1 MTDGINVVANIEIYG
16 IEVDD
21 EVVYK
26 LRDGTLTD
34 EEISELVYEG
44 ISGNRME
51 LKIVAAKAVQ
61 M

>member
-1 MTDGINVVANIEIYG
+1 MTDGINITANIEIYG

-21 EVVYK
+21 DVIYK

-34 EEISELVYEG
+34 EEILLLVYEG

-51 LKIVAAKAVQ
+51 LQIVAAKATQ

>member
-1 MTDGINVVANIEIYG
+1 MTDGINAVANIEIYG

-21 EVVYK
+21 EVIFK

-34 EEISELVYEG
+34 DEIAELVYEG

-51 LKIVAAKAVQ
+51 LQIVAAKATQ